1 MANFINKIKIGEVTY
16 SIGMENALHFDGLA
30 LIGTWFVDA
39 ACKTAAT
46 ANDLKE
52 SQGFLYYNAA
62 TIGAK
67 AVTVGCVYIP
77 ATGTASAM
85 VATGYE
91 LVCVEVSAANVS
103 KWAILGEVKKETATG
118 VLAVG
123 TASKTV
129 VTSVSDAKAAFI
141 ASVTPGTAS
150 IAAGVATA
158 NVNVITAAPTSATV
172 AAQDVVAGI
181 DPKSTT
187 INYGKSISAG
197 SVTANHVS
205 TSAPVSAN
213 VTVSGGG
220 VTVATADAEIEC
232 TEASG
237 AAGKVAIT
245 LTNGTA
251 KSVVTALSST
261 AKVVTSVSS
270 EDTHI
275 TVTTDNTLVL
285 PVTVLTAL
293 AGAQANASALGSTGS
308 IAVPTAAAMA
318 ANVITAV
325 NTAVVTHTVN
335 VVTGAKHTNP
345 TVKVALP
352 TSVVTGVSY
361 TAPTLITAAQAVVS
375 SVSATTAS
383 IGAVATDAK
392 LIASVPYAAKAVA
405 TAAGAAKTVVTGIT
419 TGSASAVTAVTG
431 ATGSVKE
438 VTSVTTG
445 TVVTAVL

>member
-16 SIGMENALHFDGLA
+16 SIGMENTLHFDGLA

-85 VATGYE
+85 AATGYE

-118 VLAVG
+118 VLAVD

-129 VTSVSDAKAAFI
+129 VTGVSDAKAAFI

-172 AAQDVVAGI
+172 AAQDVVAGV

-213 VTVSGGG
+213 VTLSGGG
-220 VTVATADAEIEC
+220 VTVVTADAEIEC

-237 AAGKVAIT
+237 AAGKVSIT

-251 KSVVTALSST
+251 KSFATGVST
-261 AKVVTSVSS
+261 ASVKQPA
-270 EDTHI
+270 DPTAI
-275 TVTTDNTLVL
+275 TVVDGTLNL
-285 PVTVLTAL
+285 PTAVIAAL
-293 AGAQANASALGSTGS
+293 AAAKTVATGVTTGS

-335 VVTGAKHTNP
+335 VVNSATYTNP
-345 TVKVALP
+345 TVKVTLP

-361 TAPTLITAAQAVVS
+361 TAPTLTTAAQAVVS